1 MPGIV
6 PLICSGG
13 PLQAGTETKSSS
25 WRGYPAP
32 LVTPGI
38 IVNGNS
44 SGNSIFDSVLPVC
57 HVGGIPKLFLERKS
71 NGYAGGWT
79 APEIN
84 CSAGDRLRRVESLE
98 SQGKGRRRRQGAAL
112 TGPPVWLPPGAFKV
126 LLQPVSLSRCRV
138 DALHEFFGRF
148 NFLFPLGLGSGPDH
162 D

>member
-1 MPGIV
+1 MGGGHRMPGIV

-57 HVGGIPKLFLERKS
+57 HVGGIPKLFWERKS

-79 APEIN
+79 APEIG
-84 CSAGDRLRRVESLE
+84 CSAGDRLGGVGSLE
-98 SQGKGRRRRQGAAL
+98 
-112 TGPPVWLPPGAFKV
+112 
-126 LLQPVSLSRCRV
+126 
-138 DALHEFFGRF
+138 
-148 NFLFPLGLGSGPDH
+148 N
-162 D
+162 